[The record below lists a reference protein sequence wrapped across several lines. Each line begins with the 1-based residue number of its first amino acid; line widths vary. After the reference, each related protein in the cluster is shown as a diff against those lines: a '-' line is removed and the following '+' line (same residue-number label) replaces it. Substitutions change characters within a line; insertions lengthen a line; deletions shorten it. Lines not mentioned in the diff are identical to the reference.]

1 MKFVRGYLCFIF
13 SLICSISYCQLPVDI
28 LHYRFKIDLNDST
41 DIIYGETAIDLKLN
55 KPSDHLYLDLV
66 NKNAKGKGM
75 VVSEVRGEAVQS
87 FAQINN
93 ILDIKLKP
101 IKSSITF
108 SLEIFYSGIPA
119 DGLIISKNKYGDR
132 TFFSDN
138 WPNRAHNWIP
148 CVDRPDDKAS
158 FEFIVTAPSVYKV
171 ISNGALMEERQLEN
185 GETRTHWKEDVSL
198 PTKVMVIGAARFA
211 VKKFDD
217 SPPAIPVSAW
227 VYPQD
232 SVHGFY
238 DYGVAPSIVK
248 FLSGYIAPFPYNKLA
263 NVQSKTIFGGMENAS
278 AIFYAEASVTG
289 DRKWEDVIAHE
300 IVHQW
305 FGDMASEKTFADL
318 WLSEG
323 FATYLTNIYIENKYG
338 VEKMRERL
346 KKDRADVIAFITKSN
361 HPVVDTTTDLMY
373 LLNANSYQKGG
384 WILHMLRQET
394 GDSLFKIC
402 IQQYYNAYKGGNA
415 NTRDFEAVV
424 EEVTG
429 KNLKWFF
436 DQWLYRPGM
445 PQLKIQNEWKEN
457 FLEVD
462 IKQLNPVLYTHLPL
476 EVRTQMENG
485 KTLLQKIVINDR
497 EQKVKLKLPS
507 KPITILFDPEVSLL
521 FEQK

>member
-1 MKFVRGYLCFIF
+1 MKFVTGCLFIILCLFCT
-13 SLICSISYCQLPVDI
+13 SSYCQLPVDI
-28 LHYRFKIDLNDST
+28 LHYTFKIDLNDST
-41 DIIYGETAIDLKLN
+41 DIIYGETTIDLKLN
-55 KPSDHLYLDLV
+55 KPSDHLSIDLI
-66 NKNAKGKGM
+66 NKNPNGKGM
-75 VVSEVRGEAVQS
+75 VVSDVKGEAVQG
-87 FAQINN
+87 FKQTNKT
-93 ILDIKLKP
+93 LEIKLKP
-101 IKSSITF
+101 IKSSTAF
-108 SLEIFYSGIPA
+108 SLQIFYSGIPA

-171 ISNGALMEERQLEN
+171 ISNGALVEQNLLQN
-185 GETRTHWKEDVSL
+185 GRLLTHWKEDVSL

-211 VKKFDD
+211 VKQFDH
-217 SPPAIPVSAW
+217 SPPEIPVSAW
-227 VYPQD
+227 VYAQD
-232 SVHGFY
+232 SINGFY

-248 FLSGYIAPFPYNKLA
+248 FFSRYIAPYPYNKLA

-323 FATYLTNIYIENKYG
+323 FATYLTNIYIGNKYG
-338 VEKMRERL
+338 VEKMTERL
-346 KKDRADVIAFITKSN
+346 KKDRNDVIAFITKSN
-361 HPVVDTTTDLMY
+361 HPVVDTTADLMY

-402 IQQYYNAYKGGNA
+402 IQHYYNEYKGGNA
-415 NTRDFEAVV
+415 NTRDFESVV
-424 EEVTG
+424 EKVTG
-429 KNLKWFF
+429 KKLKWFF
-436 DQWLYRPGM
+436 DQWLYRPGI
-445 PQLKIQNEWKEN
+445 PQLKIQYEWKNN

-462 IKQLNPVLYTHLPL
+462 IKQVNALLYIHLPL
-476 EVRTQMENG
+476 EVKTQLENG
-485 KTLLQKIVINDR
+485 KTFLQKIVINER
-497 EQKVKLKLPS
+497 EQKVKLTLPS
-507 KPITILFDPEVSLL
+507 KPKTIQFDPDVRLL
-521 FEQK
+521 FQQK